1 MSEKVIKVSCPLGGE
16 AYVTRFEEGWRTEC
30 AEGFFFAKSLERAL
44 AIAAQS
50 LSRSYFGVLYAQVG
64 RRKPVAIVFQ
74 SGRVYTRWRKYFMP
88 PKSVEMLLDEP
99 APKKRRKQTL
109 AEFLS

>member
-1 MSEKVIKVSCPLGGE
+1 MDEKVITVSCPLGGE

-50 LSRSYFGVLYAQVG
+50 LSRSYFGGLIAQVG
-64 RRKPVAIVFQ
+64 RRKPVGIVFQ
-74 SGRVYTRWRKYFMP
+74 SGRVYCRWRKYFMA
-88 PKSVEMLLDEP
+88 PKSVKMLVAEP
-99 APKKRRKQTL
+99 LRGRKQTL